1 MLVTYMC
8 AIVAKVRCWLGRR
21 VFLLRAPDIGLARP
35 ISGSPLDSVFPIDI
49 LPWISGCM
57 GAFALGFWSR
67 GRGENFGTCGNGS
80 LGLLLAHKHV
90 NCQLKTSEG
99 ARYRT
104 IEVLPRFLVHWA
116 VLVRGE
122 LDRRSTCCQIRKSGK
137 LRSYPLS
144 SDHGLPSTDIHSRPA
159 NRRVS
164 PIFLVLG
171 LIRDM
176 NMPILR

>member
-1 MLVTYMC
+1 MC

-21 VFLLRAPDIGLARP
+21 VFLLRAPDIGFARP
-35 ISGSPLDSVFPIDI
+35 VSGSPPDSVFLIDI

-57 GAFALGFWSR
+57 DAFALGFWSR

-80 LGLLLAHKHV
+80 LGLLLAPKHV
-90 NCQLKTSEG
+90 DCQLQTSEG

-122 LDRRSTCCQIRKSGK
+122 LDRRSTCCQIWKSGK

-144 SDHGLPSTDIHSRPA
+144 SDHGLPSTVVLQIDASRRLSLYSSDSTNEHA
-159 NRRVS
+159 N
-164 PIFLVLG
+164 IMLVF
-171 LIRDM
+171 
-176 NMPILR
+176 